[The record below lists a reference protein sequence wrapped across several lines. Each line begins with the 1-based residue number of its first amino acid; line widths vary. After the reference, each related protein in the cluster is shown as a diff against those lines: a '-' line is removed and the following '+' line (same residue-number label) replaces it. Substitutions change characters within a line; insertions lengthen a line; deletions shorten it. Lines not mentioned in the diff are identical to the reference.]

1 MNLDGGGSTTL
12 SVLLPGSSA
21 PAVDNSPSGGSLR
34 ACATFILLV
43 TDAPHG
49 PGAGAPGP
57 SAGRSDRAHRFL
69 PDSGRCGRRGRRR
82 RHRLQPRLRR

>member
-1 MNLDGGGSTTL
+1 MVFYAVDGRQSGYSAGLTQKDLADELLQQGCQWAVNLDGGGSTTL

-43 TDAPHG
+43 TDAPT
-49 PGAGAPGP
+49 
-57 SAGRSDRAHRFL
+57 DRE
-69 PDSGRCGRRGRRR
+69 PERRTV
-82 RHRLQPRLRR
+82 